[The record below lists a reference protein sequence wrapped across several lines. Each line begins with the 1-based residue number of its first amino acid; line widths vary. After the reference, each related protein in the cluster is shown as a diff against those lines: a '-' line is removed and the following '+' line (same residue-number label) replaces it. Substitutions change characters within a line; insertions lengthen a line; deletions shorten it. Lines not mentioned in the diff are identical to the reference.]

1 MSSFSLKRVL
11 CVSASGLALAAT
23 SQTAA
28 AQSSNVIEELVVTAE
43 KREQSLQDVPVAVSA
58 FSAAKRDLIGINTI
72 QDITNFTPGLQYNSS
87 TDRVSLRG
95 VGRLTNVLS
104 ADAAVANY
112 SDGIYET
119 FAVRAGAST
128 MYIDRVEV
136 LRGPQG
142 TLYGRNSIGGALNII
157 SKRPSKEAG
166 GEARFGVD
174 NYGATSLEATYSLP
188 LNDRVGIRLSGNWF
202 NQSNGWIDN
211 LVPGM
216 PDEGNVRNEWTT
228 ELQVKIDFNEKLET
242 WLKVI
247 GTQWRN
253 GAGGPGAAS
262 GNWTPSPWPT

>member
-136 LRGPQG
+136 LRGAAGNPLRPELHRRGPEHHLQAALQG
-142 TLYGRNSIGGALNII
+142 GR
-157 SKRPSKEAG
+157 R
-166 GEARFGVD
+166 
-174 NYGATSLEATYSLP
+174 
-188 LNDRVGIRLSGNWF
+188 
-202 NQSNGWIDN
+202 
-211 LVPGM
+211 
-216 PDEGNVRNEWTT
+216 
-228 ELQVKIDFNEKLET
+228 
-242 WLKVI
+242 
-247 GTQWRN
+247 
-253 GAGGPGAAS
+253 GGPLRG
-262 GNWTPSPWPT
+262 GQLWRHKP